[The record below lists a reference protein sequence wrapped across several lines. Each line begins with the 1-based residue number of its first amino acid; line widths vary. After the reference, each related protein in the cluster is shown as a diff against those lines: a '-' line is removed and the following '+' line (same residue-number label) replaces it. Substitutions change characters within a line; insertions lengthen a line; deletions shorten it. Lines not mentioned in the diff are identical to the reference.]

1 MLWACAPHQSLALA
15 PGGPSVSGV
24 LAWPF
29 CSGSHCCL
37 EQEASNGIPSELVS
51 SPRQRAAWAA
61 GRQRDKE
68 RPGRLCGSAP
78 PPTGSQVP
86 QAPPPRNRP
95 CCSLSC
101 ENLLGGLEIV
111 TVSGFSNC
119 YDQGTCRSDQ
129 GTCRSSGMWESPAG
143 KWCTRLE
150 PEPRPPGSPQSARKP
165 WGRP

>member
-1 MLWACAPHQSLALA
+1 MREALPSGARGPEPAAGKGTAAKDLRRELTRQEGACRRMRSYPRVVGLCPPPVPSTG
-15 PGGPSVSGV
+15 PGGPLSQWCPRVAFLLRIALLFGARSKQWNSLRTCVVPSPACSVGGR
-24 LAWPF
+24 P
-29 CSGSHCCL
+29 
-37 EQEASNGIPSELVS
+37 P
-51 SPRQRAAWAA
+51 A
-61 GRQRDKE
+61 GKE

-119 YDQGTCRSDQ
+119 YY
-129 GTCRSSGMWESPAG
+129 
-143 KWCTRLE
+143 
-150 PEPRPPGSPQSARKP
+150 
-165 WGRP
+165 